1 MKERGWII
9 VLFGVV
15 GLGLA
20 LLYYRVLLSVIPEDS
35 WLLDYT
41 YGSGRRKDLLMSICL
56 PLSGL
61 TCFGLFRL
69 FKFYR
74 EKRKK

>member
-61 TCFGLFRL
+61 FHLVQCPQSPFMLY
-69 FKFYR
+69 KYM
-74 EKRKK
+74 